1 MNIATPRKE
10 VAKVRLV
17 SNFIVINIA
26 QELSIVVVHIHSSVA
41 MGEQHAVVLNYANQI
56 NVPDGNH
63 QGKHWHTLQA
73 PN

>member
-26 QELSIVVVHIHSSVA
+26 QELSIVVVHIRSSVA
-41 MGEQHAVVLNYANQI
+41 MGEQHAVVLNYAN
-56 NVPDGNH
+56 
-63 QGKHWHTLQA
+63 
-73 PN
+73 